1 MKEILNEHIYLYVG
15 IIFLFIGLILN
26 FWSLFGS
33 FGMPQINEKFFIGI
47 NGLSVTFT
55 LFALCFIV
63 GFLRFKT
70 K

>member
-1 MKEILNEHIYLYVG
+1 MKKILNEQTYLNVG

-33 FGMPQINEKFFIGI
+33 FGLEHINEKFFIGI

-55 LFALCFIV
+55 LFALFFIV
-63 GFLRFKT
+63 GFLRFRT
-70 K
+70 V